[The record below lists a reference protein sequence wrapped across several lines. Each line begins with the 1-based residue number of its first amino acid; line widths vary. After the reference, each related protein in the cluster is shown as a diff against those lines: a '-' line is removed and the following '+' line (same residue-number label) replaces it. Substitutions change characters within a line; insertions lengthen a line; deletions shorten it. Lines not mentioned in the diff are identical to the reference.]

1 MWGAEIDYLE
11 KRSSLA
17 FVTDVSEAKRLR
29 SQLLQAQKME
39 AIGLLAGGIAHD
51 FNNLLTVVLGFSD
64 LLLVGKDER
73 DPSYAKLQKINQAA
87 RNGADLVQR
96 ILAFSRKAEINRR
109 RA

>member
-1 MWGAEIDYLE
+1 MGAEIDYLE

-39 AIGLLAGGIAHD
+39 AIGLLAGGVHD

-87 RNGADLVQR
+87 EERTISFKEYSPSVERLRSTVA
-96 ILAFSRKAEINRR
+96 S
-109 RA
+109 